1 MATQL
6 VGTLHGIHAVGAK
19 ALPMVLR
26 SGEGVSGGVGLTSLT
41 ESLVTGLNDIVNQ
54 LMTALGQI
62 VPIVLLVVG
71 GVVVVKFGI
80 NMFKKFGS
88 AS

>member
-1 MATQL
+1 MATRL
-6 VGTLHGIHAVGAK
+6 FGALHGIYVGGSK

-26 SGEGVSGGVGLTSLT
+26 SGEGAGGANLTSLT
-41 ESLVTGLNDIVNQ
+41 SSLVEGLNDIVDQ

-62 VPIVLLVVG
+62 VPIVLIIVG